1 MITRSDLHVAFK
13 VVMDKN
19 SQSTAF
25 GGTPAFLD
33 AEIDYWLDQA
43 LFQLVSTKFT
53 GHNTLE
59 QPFEGSVKRVQ
70 DLEKLVKTDKGI
82 TAQLED
88 NSNKIVIT
96 DLLQN
101 QAQGEGRM
109 FFVNAVIHWNQSD
122 NQDIIQRKPSAVVS
136 MIDHQVANKFLET
149 YNNKPWIDTPVAT
162 IEDNSLQIYVDTTTT
177 RAPYSV
183 DITYVKYPTKIENLG
198 SEGLVEIPE
207 YMRYELI
214 NIAVQLA
221 LENIESRRTETK
233 SQINNLAE

>member
-1 MITRSDLHVAFK
+1 MMTRADLHTAFK

-25 GGTPAFLD
+25 GGAPAFLD

-53 GHNTLE
+53 GHNTLQ
-59 QPFEGSVKRVQ
+59 QPFEGSVKRIQ
-70 DLEKLVKTDKGI
+70 DLEKLVKTDKNISASLDEG
-82 TAQLED
+82 T
-88 NSNKIVIT
+88 NRIVIT

-109 FFVNAVIHWNQSD
+109 FFVNAVIHWTQPL
-122 NQDIIQRKPSAVVS
+122 NQDVIKRTPSATVQ
-136 MIDHQVANKFLET
+136 MIDHLVANRFLET

-162 IEDNSLQIYVDTTTT
+162 IEDNSLQIYVDSTTTQ
-177 RAPYSV
+177 APYTV
-183 DITYVKYPTKIENLG
+183 DITYVKYPTKVEDLG
-198 SEGLVEIPE
+198 SDGLIEIPD
-207 YMRYELI
+207 YMHYELI

-233 SQINNLAE
+233 LQINTLAE

>member
-122 NQDIIQRKPSAVVS
+122 NQDVIQRKPSAVVS
-136 MIDHQVANKFLET
+136 MIDHQIANKFLET

>member
-1 MITRSDLHVAFK
+1 MITRTDLHTAFK

-19 SQSTAF
+19 CQSTAF
-25 GGTPAFLD
+25 GGAPAFLD

-53 GHNTLE
+53 GHNNLQ
-59 QPFEGSVKRVQ
+59 QPFEGSVKRIQ

-82 TAQLED
+82 SASLDEGT
-88 NSNKIVIT
+88 NRIVIT
-96 DLLQN
+96 NLLQN

-109 FFVNAVIHWNQSD
+109 FFVNAVIHWTQPL
-122 NQDIIQRKPSAVVS
+122 NQDVIKRIPSATVQ
-136 MIDHQVANKFLET
+136 MIDHLVANKFLET

-162 IEDNSLQIYVDTTTT
+162 IEDNSLQIYVDTASTQT
-177 RAPYSV
+177 PYTV

-198 SEGLVEIPE
+198 SDGLVEIPE

-221 LENIESRRTETK
+221 LENIESRRIETK
-233 SQINNLAE
+233 TQLNTLAE

>member
-25 GGTPAFLD
+25 GGAPAFLD

-122 NQDIIQRKPSAVVS
+122 NEDVIQRKPSAVVS
-136 MIDHQVANKFLET
+136 MIDHQVANRFLET

-198 SEGLVEIPE
+198 SAGLVEIPE

-221 LENIESRRTETK
+221 LENIESRRIETK

>member
-25 GGTPAFLD
+25 GGAPAFLD

-53 GHNTLE
+53 GHNILE
-59 QPFEGSVKRVQ
+59 QPFEGSVKRIQ

-82 TAQLED
+82 SASLDEGT
-88 NSNKIVIT
+88 NRIVIPN
-96 DLLQN
+96 LLQN
-101 QAQGEGRM
+101 QTEGEGRM
-109 FFVNAVIHWNQSD
+109 FFVNAVIHWTQSL
-122 NQDIIQRKPSAVVS
+122 NQDVIKRTPSATVQ
-136 MIDHQVANKFLET
+136 MIDHLIANRFLET

-162 IEDNSLQIYVDTTTT
+162 IENNSLQIYVDSASTQE
-177 RAPYSV
+177 PYTV

-214 NIAVQLA
+214 NNAVQLA
-221 LENIESRRTETK
+221 LENIESRRIETK
-233 SQINNLAE
+233 LQINNLAE

>member
-25 GGTPAFLD
+25 GGAPAFLD

-53 GHNTLE
+53 GHNILE
-59 QPFEGSVKRVQ
+59 QPFEGSVKRIQ

-82 TAQLED
+82 SASLDEGT
-88 NSNKIVIT
+88 NRIVIT
-96 DLLQN
+96 NLLQN
-101 QAQGEGRM
+101 QTEGEGRM
-109 FFVNAVIHWNQSD
+109 FFVNAVIHWSQPV
-122 NQDIIQRKPSAVVS
+122 NQDVIKRKPSATVQ
-136 MIDHQVANKFLET
+136 MIDHLIANRFLET

-162 IEDNSLQIYVDTTTT
+162 IEDNSLQIYVDSASTQ
-177 RAPYSV
+177 APYTV

-198 SEGLVEIPE
+198 PEGLVEIPE

-221 LENIESRRTETK
+221 LENIESRRIETK
-233 SQINNLAE
+233 VQINNLAE

>member
-25 GGTPAFLD
+25 GGAPAFLD

-88 NSNKIVIT
+88 NTNKIVIT

-122 NQDIIQRKPSAVVS
+122 NQDVIQRKPSAVVS
-136 MIDHQVANKFLET
+136 MIDHQIANKFLET

-221 LENIESRRTETK
+221 LENIESRRIETK

>member
-25 GGTPAFLD
+25 GGAPAFLD

-53 GHNTLE
+53 GHNILE
-59 QPFEGSVKRVQ
+59 QPFEGSVKRIQ

-82 TAQLED
+82 SASLDEGT
-88 NSNKIVIT
+88 NRIVIT
-96 DLLQN
+96 NLLQN
-101 QAQGEGRM
+101 QTEGEGRM
-109 FFVNAVIHWNQSD
+109 FFVNAVIHWSQPV
-122 NQDIIQRKPSAVVS
+122 NQDVIKRKPSATVQ
-136 MIDHQVANKFLET
+136 MIDHLIANRFLET

-162 IEDNSLQIYVDTTTT
+162 IEDNSLQIYVDSASTQ
-177 RAPYSV
+177 APYTV

-198 SEGLVEIPE
+198 PEGLVEIPE

-221 LENIESRRTETK
+221 LENIESRRIETK
-233 SQINNLAE
+233 VQITNLAE

>member
-25 GGTPAFLD
+25 GGAPAFLD

-53 GHNTLE
+53 GHNILE
-59 QPFEGSVKRVQ
+59 QPFEGSVKRIQ

-82 TAQLED
+82 SASLDEGT
-88 NSNKIVIT
+88 NRIVIPN
-96 DLLQN
+96 LLQN
-101 QAQGEGRM
+101 QTEGEGRM
-109 FFVNAVIHWNQSD
+109 FFVNAVIHWTQPL
-122 NQDIIQRKPSAVVS
+122 NQDVIKRTPSATVQ
-136 MIDHQVANKFLET
+136 MIDHLIANRFLET

-162 IEDNSLQIYVDTTTT
+162 IENNSLQIYVDSASTQE
-177 RAPYSV
+177 PYTV

-214 NIAVQLA
+214 NNAVQLA
-221 LENIESRRTETK
+221 LENIESRRIETK
-233 SQINNLAE
+233 LQINNLAE

>member
-25 GGTPAFLD
+25 GGAPAFLD

-82 TAQLED
+82 TARLED

-122 NQDIIQRKPSAVVS
+122 NQDVIQRKPSAVVS
-136 MIDHQVANKFLET
+136 MIDHQIANKFLET

>member
-1 MITRSDLHVAFK
+1 MITRTDLHIAFK

-25 GGTPAFLD
+25 GGAPAFLED
-33 AEIDYWLDQA
+33 EIDYWLDQA

-53 GHNTLE
+53 GHNNLD
-59 QPFEGSVKRVQ
+59 QPFEGSVKRIQ

-82 TAQLED
+82 SAQLDD
-88 NSNKIVIT
+88 NTNRIVIPE
-96 DLLQN
+96 LLQN

-109 FFVNAVIHWNQSD
+109 FFVNAVIHWNQPNNSD
-122 NQDIIQRKPSAVVS
+122 VIKRKPSATVQ
-136 MIDHQVANKFLET
+136 MIDHLVANRFLET

-162 IEDNSLQIYVDTTTT
+162 IEDNSLQIYVDTATTT
-177 RAPYSV
+177 SPYTV

-221 LENIESRRTETK
+221 LENIESRRIETK
-233 SQINNLAE
+233 SQINTLAE

>member
-1 MITRSDLHVAFK
+1 MTRADLHTAFK

-25 GGTPAFLD
+25 GGAPAFLD

-53 GHNTLE
+53 GHNTLQ
-59 QPFEGSVKRVQ
+59 QPFEGSVKRIQ

-82 TAQLED
+82 SASLDEGT
-88 NSNKIVIT
+88 NRIVIT

-101 QAQGEGRM
+101 QTQGEGRM
-109 FFVNAVIHWNQSD
+109 FFVNAVIHWTQPL
-122 NQDIIQRKPSAVVS
+122 NQDVIKRTPSATVQ
-136 MIDHQVANKFLET
+136 MIDHLVANRFLET

-162 IEDNSLQIYVDTTTT
+162 IEDNSLQIYVDTASTQT
-177 RAPYSV
+177 PYTV

-198 SEGLVEIPE
+198 SDGLVEIPE

-221 LENIESRRTETK
+221 LENIESRRIETK
-233 SQINNLAE
+233 TQLNTLAE

>member
-1 MITRSDLHVAFK
+1 MMTRADLHTAFK

-25 GGTPAFLD
+25 GGAPAFLD

-53 GHNTLE
+53 GHNTLQ
-59 QPFEGSVKRVQ
+59 QPFEGSVKRIQ
-70 DLEKLVKTDKGI
+70 DLEKLVKTDKNISASLDEG
-82 TAQLED
+82 T
-88 NSNKIVIT
+88 NRIVIT
-96 DLLQN
+96 NLLQN

-109 FFVNAVIHWNQSD
+109 FFVNAVIHWTQPI
-122 NQDIIQRKPSAVVS
+122 NQDIIKRKPSAVVQ
-136 MIDHQVANKFLET
+136 MIDHKIANKFLET

-162 IEDNSLQIYVDTTTT
+162 IEDNSLQIYVDSTSTQ
-177 RAPYSV
+177 APYTV
-183 DITYVKYPTKIENLG
+183 DITYVKYPTKVENLG
-198 SEGLVEIPE
+198 SDGLIEIPD
-207 YMRYELI
+207 YMHYELI

-233 SQINNLAE
+233 LQINTLAE

>member
-25 GGTPAFLD
+25 GGAPAFLD

-88 NSNKIVIT
+88 NTNKIVIT

-122 NQDIIQRKPSAVVS
+122 NQDVIQRKPSAIVS
-136 MIDHQVANKFLET
+136 MIDHQVANRFLET

-221 LENIESRRTETK
+221 LENIESRRIETK